1 MLRAVDLANLRRVL
15 MRMTEL
21 EAAALALQEAIERAR
36 DDMRRII
43 TEDDGR

>member
-1 MLRAVDLANLRRVL
+1 MLRAVDLANLRRIL

-21 EAAALALQEAIERAR
+21 EAAAHALLEAVEQTR

-43 TEDDGR
+43 TEEDGR

>member
-1 MLRAVDLANLRRVL
+1 MLRATDLANLRRIL

-21 EAAALALQEAIERAR
+21 EAAVLALQEAVERTR

-43 TEDDGR
+43 TEEDGR

>member
-1 MLRAVDLANLRRVL
+1 MLRDVDLANLRRVL

-21 EAAALALQEAIERAR
+21 EAATLAVLEAIEQTR

-43 TEDDGR
+43 TEEDGR

>member
-21 EAAALALQEAIERAR
+21 EAAAHALLEAVERTR
-36 DDMRRII
+36 DDLRRVI
-43 TEDDGR
+43 TEDA

>member
-15 MRMTEL
+15 MRITEL
-21 EAAALALQEAIERAR
+21 EAAALAMQEAIERAR

-43 TEDDGR
+43 TEDDGQ

>member
-21 EAAALALQEAIERAR
+21 EAAAHALLEAVERAK

-43 TEDDGR
+43 IEDA

>member
-1 MLRAVDLANLRRVL
+1 MLREADLANLRRIL

-21 EAAALALQEAIERAR
+21 EAAAHAVLEAVERTR

-43 TEDDGR
+43 IEDA

>member
-21 EAAALALQEAIERAR
+21 EAAAHAMLEDIERSS

-43 TEDDGR
+43 TEDDGQ

>member
-1 MLRAVDLANLRRVL
+1 MLKEADLANLRRVL

-21 EAAALALQEAIERAR
+21 EAAALALLEALEQTR

-43 TEDDGR
+43 IEDA